1 MRKVDRFAQDEQ
13 MSKSEARTG
22 KLFRTV
28 GIMLVV
34 IIPSA
39 FWTTVIVFVCH
50 WLSLNLGLQMVLL
63 IGCSICLFLG
73 TIYATIVVG
82 ASRSEDLEGG
92 RSCK

>member
-1 MRKVDRFAQDEQ
+1 MRKVDSFAQDEQ

-63 IGCSICLFLG
+63 IGCSTCLFLG

-82 ASRSEDLEGG
+82 ASRSEDLKGSG
-92 RSCK
+92 SRK